1 MRTTARLTSVLLGLE
16 HGEARKGLHEF
27 LGETGEAEAVNEGLD
42 LPQHSE
48 DELVAHAELLMRHVE
63 VDDDVE
69 VVLVGLVEVA
79 DDVVQE
85 EAVELSLDGQVL
97 LDGAGDEGGSGAD
110 VLEGLEGARGCGLDV
125 LGVSGEGKVDG
136 VRSAVKDGNLLD
148 VKGFREGE
156 NLLHLGRVLER
167 EGRNEVS
174 GGDDGT
180 GVHVVGDG
188 SRLGGLDGHDHL
200 HRLDLNVGLSGDDLR
215 TRLLEEP
222 HDLSGDVGAELGGIE
237 DGGHQD
243 GNTVEGEAESEGL
256 VHSHDTKRLASEVG
270 DEATVRVLADL
281 HLDVLPVDSEVH
293 DVGGEAGDV
302 KVVLGVEVR
311 DLHGEGVHVVDVA
324 EGGLALGEGLLD
336 VGGDFVD
343 VLKGPVDRRGRDN
356 EVRGLGD
363 TDALLLENSVKPRRV
378 DGVLLELVRL
388 EELNKVLDGGTDL
401 SPDFDLLEGE
411 DETVGGRS
419 KATS

>member
-1 MRTTARLTSVLLGLE
+1 
-16 HGEARKGLHEF
+16 
-27 LGETGEAEAVNEGLD
+27 
-42 LPQHSE
+42 
-48 DELVAHAELLMRHVE
+48 MRHVE

-69 VVLVGLVEVA
+69 VVLVGLVEVV

-85 EAVELSLDGQVL
+85 EAIELSLNGQVL

-110 VLEGLEGARGCGLDV
+110 VLEGLEGARGCSLDV

-200 HRLDLNVGLSGDDLR
+200 HRLDLDVGLSGDDLR

-243 GNTVEGEAESEGL
+243 GNTVEGEAESKGL
-256 VHSHDTKRLASEVG
+256 VHSHDAVRLASEV
-270 DEATVRVLADL
+270 DEEATVRG
-281 HLDVLPVDSEVH
+281 S
-293 DVGGEAGDV
+293 
-302 KVVLGVEVR
+302 
-311 DLHGEGVHVVDVA
+311 
-324 EGGLALGEGLLD
+324 
-336 VGGDFVD
+336 
-343 VLKGPVDRRGRDN
+343 RG
-356 EVRGLGD
+356 
-363 TDALLLENSVKPRRV
+363 S
-378 DGVLLELVRL
+378 
-388 EELNKVLDGGTDL
+388 
-401 SPDFDLLEGE
+401 SPGC
-411 DETVGGRS
+411 S
-419 KATS
+419 AH